1 MHPPVITRRPVP
13 GLVVGQVPQSWAS
26 VLPSLPVP
34 VAEGRTE
41 VSATRQHFALAW
53 LVTGALV
60 AVTAGC
66 AARAPG
72 GGPAI
77 GASVGGPVYNL
88 PAARAEAR
96 RLLGLVWLP
105 PGARPSARQPAGAG
119 AALSSYSVSVPVV
132 PHLVDRHRFF
142 VAPGTPVSVIGWIQR
157 HRPAGSRQDD
167 SGGSPGQQWTSFAFT
182 SIHGFAGWPDL
193 VVNAVRAG
201 GGRVGVRVDAQVAPR
216 PRLPGNAGGAGGVRV
231 VELGTMLGS
240 FGYELRCE
248 PAGGT
253 VPHPARIY
261 AVIVRHPALLY
272 SFPGPGHSCPP
283 GGPTVSIAGNWNGK
297 PLHSTFSVCT
307 GGQEQQA
314 GAWGGLLP
322 STTALGIVHVDRGIG
337 LVSLGE
343 GEAAVVDLLRGPQR
357 APGPCRRCTR
367 SFGAGFS
374 VGYGGGPTKQAG
386 WTVSFAGSRVTRIDS
401 NVELTLAGAIASSG
415 LASLHRRLPGWRIQT
430 CGATHALVHS
440 STAGRTLVI
449 YRGAAFQRVIITTAL
464 SGC

>member
-1 MHPPVITRRPVP
+1 MP
-13 GLVVGQVPQSWAS
+13 
-26 VLPSLPVP
+26 
-34 VAEGRTE
+34 
-41 VSATRQHFALAW
+41 ATRKHFALAW
-53 LVTGALV
+53 LATGALV

-77 GASVGGPVYNL
+77 GTSAGRPVYNL
-88 PAARAEAR
+88 AAARAEAR
-96 RLLGLVWLP
+96 RLLRLVPLP
-105 PGARPSARQPAGAG
+105 PGARPSARQPAGSG
-119 AALSSYSVSVPVV
+119 AALSAYSVNVPVV
-132 PHLVDRHRFF
+132 PHLVDMHEFF
-142 VAPGTPVSVIGWIQR
+142 VAPGTPASVIGWMQQ

-167 SGGSPGQQWTSFAFT
+167 SGGGSPGERWTSFAVT

-193 VVNAVRAG
+193 VANAVQAG
-201 GGRVGVRVDAQVAPR
+201 GGRVAVRVDAQVAPR
-216 PRLPGNAGGAGGVRV
+216 PRLPGTGAGAGDVRV
-231 VELGTMLGS
+231 TELNTMLGS
-240 FGYELRCE
+240 FGYQLRCD

-253 VPHPARIY
+253 VPNPSRIC
-261 AVIVRHPALLY
+261 AAIVRHPALLY
-272 SFPGPGHSCPP
+272 SFPGPGHSCPS
-283 GGPTVSIAGNWNGK
+283 GGPTVSIAGSWNGK

-314 GAWGGLLP
+314 GAWAGLLP
-322 STTALGIVHVDRGIG
+322 STTALGTVHTDRGIG

-343 GEAAVVDLLRGPQR
+343 GEAAVVDLLHGPQR

-415 LASLHRRLPGWRIQT
+415 LASLHRRLPGWRIQA
-430 CGATHALVHS
+430 CGTTRALVHS
-440 STAGRTLVI
+440 SPAGRTLVI
-449 YRGAAFQRVIITTAL
+449 YRGAAFQRVIVTTTR